1 MEKGGNTCF
10 SEQNV
15 FPSTSVNHEDI
26 GLNEKEP
33 PQTSQAFLNS
43 LPDAHLPT
51 TRKGLACD
59 RQTATVTPAKTKKL
73 EILYNIRTSAF
84 QHIYLRKSHSLQCDV
99 VRFRF
104 GHRRYQLSTK
114 HPKKIIGKRNPS
126 LESSESPAGVTA
138 GKTLPE
144 TDKHLQ
150 ERNRQKSAATTQR
163 NTHCDTARREK
174 SDTMQ
179 RVLSTVPFRS
189 SWLNPAVEAGQQN
202 NYIQAMSMKLMVAK
216 YLLLSNA
223 IVEECFFSFLGR
235 KFQESMV
242 FSSNNLN

>member
-73 EILYNIRTSAF
+73 EILYKYTNFCVPTHLSEKITFAAM
-84 QHIYLRKSHSLQCDV
+84 
-99 VRFRF
+99 
-104 GHRRYQLSTK
+104 RRST
-114 HPKKIIGKRNPS
+114 I
-126 LESSESPAGVTA
+126 
-138 GKTLPE
+138 
-144 TDKHLQ
+144 
-150 ERNRQKSAATTQR
+150 
-163 NTHCDTARREK
+163 
-174 SDTMQ
+174 
-179 RVLSTVPFRS
+179 
-189 SWLNPAVEAGQQN
+189 
-202 NYIQAMSMKLMVAK
+202 
-216 YLLLSNA
+216 
-223 IVEECFFSFLGR
+223 SFWPP
-235 KFQESMV
+235 
-242 FSSNNLN
+242 

>member
-59 RQTATVTPAKTKKL
+59 RQTATVTPAKPKKL

-138 GKTLPE
+138 GKIYQKQTNICRKE
-144 TDKHLQ
+144 TDKNLQ
-150 ERNRQKSAATTQR
+150 PRHKETRIVTLLAEKKATP
-163 NTHCDTARREK
+163 CREYYP
-174 SDTMQ
+174 
-179 RVLSTVPFRS
+179 RFLSG
-189 SWLNPAVEAGQQN
+189 LHG
-202 NYIQAMSMKLMVAK
+202 
-216 YLLLSNA
+216 
-223 IVEECFFSFLGR
+223 
-235 KFQESMV
+235 
-242 FSSNNLN
+242 